1 MVTSAFSM
9 TALFFELNVVG
20 VTSSKG
26 FMVYS
31 AGDVVVQIHV
41 ASLYFRRTTDVAGDI
56 MFLGCPSVCVCVYMH
71 VQKHSPTSLPPTS
84 SLRHSILS
92 HWACKPALFGA
103 CPKPG

>member
-56 MFLGCPSVCVCVYMH
+56 MFLGCPSVCVCVCTWMY
-71 VQKHSPTSLPPTS
+71 
-84 SLRHSILS
+84 RSILRP
-92 HWACKPALFGA
+92 ACRRLLV
-103 CPKPG
+103 

>member
-31 AGDVVVQIHV
+31 AGDVVQIHV
-41 ASLYFRRTTDVAGDI
+41 ASLYFPRTTDVAGDI
-56 MFLGCPSVCVCVYMH
+56 MFLGCPSVCVCVH
-71 VQKHSPTSLPPTS
+71 
-84 SLRHSILS
+84 
-92 HWACKPALFGA
+92 ACTEAFSDQPAADF
-103 CPKPG
+103 